1 LPAFTPRDTLL
12 IMATSNQHDTPEVRV
27 SPPAWLE
34 DAAHTALLLSR
45 LVEDPAIQAALI
57 LRGKELWAQAGE
69 LLEQAGPELAQKV
82 FQYWSTDGSRDLTR
96 YVRLVSVPGE
106 YILYATSLTDEM
118 VLAILYNEATPFSKM
133 RIQAAELAHTLL
145 SSTLEEETGKWIQEY
160 PEGAQ
165 EENPALEAAI
175 TNLPPLFEDVPPP
188 TVSTTPASG
197 GGATA
202 LPASSQPSP
211 AISPY
216 EPLGT
221 SNQAGPAVTPQP
233 TKPQPV
239 AAPPSPSERP
249 AMDLVQETQQRTAP
263 ATAQTPTPQQNPL
276 NPDEGPAQTFVSPL
290 DERVAMPAGLLG
302 AAPISRP
309 APSFAPEP
317 ASISSYLPGASPGLS
332 DLYLAVVLLPRLP
345 KHHLTGDL
353 AVLMPQWVAQVCVAY
368 GWRLE
373 ALRVRPDYIEWV
385 VNIPPTTSA
394 SQHLRLMRRQ
404 TSQYIFAEFPT
415 LARENPSGDFWASG
429 YLVTSS
435 SQLPEDGAVQNFINQ
450 VRRQQGVSK
459 PLPDQA

>member
-1 LPAFTPRDTLL
+1 
-12 IMATSNQHDTPEVRV
+12 MATSNQHDSPEVGV

-34 DAAHTALLLSR
+34 DAAHTTLLLSR
-45 LVEDPAIQAALI
+45 LVQDPAIQAALI

-96 YVRLVSVPGE
+96 YVRLASVPGE

-145 SSTLEEETGKWIQEY
+145 SSSLEEETGKWIQEY

-197 GGATA
+197 AGSAA
-202 LPASSQPSP
+202 LPGSSPPSP
-211 AISPY
+211 PTSPSG
-216 EPLGT
+216 PSWT
-221 SNQAGPAVTPQP
+221 SNQAGPAVRPQP
-233 TKPQPV
+233 TMAQPV
-239 AAPPSPSERP
+239 AQPSSPPLRP
-249 AMDLVQETQQRTAP
+249 AMGLAEGTQQRTPP
-263 ATAQTPTPQQNPL
+263 ATPQTPPPQQNAL
-276 NPDEGPAQTFVSPL
+276 NPDASPTHTFSSPF
-290 DERVAMPAGLLG
+290 DERVPMPAGLLG

-309 APSFAPEP
+309 APSFAPAP
-317 ASISSYLPGASPGLS
+317 VSISSYLAGVSPGLS
-332 DLYLAVVLLPRLP
+332 DLYLAVVLVPRLP

-435 SQLPEDGAVQNFINQ
+435 SQLPEDGAIQNFINQ